1 VSGLAPEHA
10 RGLVTGLQG
19 SANTL
24 GGAFAT
30 PLTGL
35 LIDNAS
41 PAAAVLTV
49 GAVGIALAAV
59 AALATRPSSPR
70 DRSQHGPSAGSQPI

>member
-1 VSGLAPEHA
+1 MSGLAPEHA

-19 SANTL
+19 SATTL
-24 GGAFAT
+24 GGAIAT

-49 GAVGIALAAV
+49 GTVGIALAAV
-59 AALATRPSSPR
+59 AGLARRRP
-70 DRSQHGPSAGSQPI
+70 